1 VHPLLLRST
10 EQSLDF
16 ATNLD
21 TSVTSLYRGQLHL
34 LKIDDSLD
42 SRSSHADGAVAP
54 AASEIRASL
63 GDLIR
68 TARAGRFT
76 INELARRSGV
86 SSGRI
91 SQIER
96 GLANPSFET
105 LWKLAVALEIPVGS
119 FFQGPPAEERMVVR
133 KDERSRLVLPHDDL
147 VYELLT
153 PDLRGALEVFRFHVP
168 SGFDNS
174 RQPITHRG
182 EECIHILEGSLVVN
196 VDARAFLLEEGDSIT
211 YDAALPHFVCNP
223 GDEKAVAIA
232 SVTPPSF

>member
-1 VHPLLLRST
+1 M
-10 EQSLDF
+10 
-16 ATNLD
+16 
-21 TSVTSLYRGQLHL
+21 
-34 LKIDDSLD
+34 LKINHSPE
-42 SRSSHADGAVAP
+42 SRSSHADGAVAL
-54 AASEIRASL
+54 AASDMRASL

-76 INELARRSGV
+76 IGELARRSGV

-133 KDERSRLVLPHDDL
+133 KDERKRLVLPHDDL

-153 PDLRGALEVFRFHVP
+153 PDIQGSLEVFLFHVP
-168 SGFDNS
+168 AGFDNS
-174 RQPITHRG
+174 KRPITHRG
-182 EECIHILEGSLVVN
+182 EECIHLLAGILEVHVGEQSFTV
-196 VDARAFLLEEGDSIT
+196 EEGDSIT
-211 YDAALPHFVCNP
+211 YDSSLPHFVCNRSA
-223 GDEKAVAIA
+223 EKTVAIA
-232 SVTPPSF
+232 AVTPPSF